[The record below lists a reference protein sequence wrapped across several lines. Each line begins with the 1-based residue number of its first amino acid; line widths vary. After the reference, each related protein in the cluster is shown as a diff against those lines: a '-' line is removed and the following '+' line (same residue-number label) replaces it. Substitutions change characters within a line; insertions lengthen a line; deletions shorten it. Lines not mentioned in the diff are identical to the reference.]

1 MPAPTPLRLQRTWRY
16 LNAWRAGGPPVAERE
31 LEVDRGDRSVPAT
44 LFLPRRDPQPSV
56 RWVVLHGITR
66 PGRLHPS
73 LLRFARSLAATG
85 ASVLVPEV
93 PEWIGLDLAPGRTA
107 PTVRAALRAL
117 DEHTGPS
124 DDTAPFERTAPPALD
139 TPGGTHTRTGLM
151 GFSFGAP
158 QALITAGRPH
168 LADRF
173 HSVAGFG
180 GYFDLERTFRYLLSG
195 HHEWAGRTEARR
207 PDPYG
212 RWIVAANFLTGVAG
226 YESAG
231 SVAQALR
238 ALAREAG
245 DRQLPS
251 IDPAFDPVKT
261 RLEAGLEAGD
271 RALFRRF
278 APPAADDPAFD
289 DTEAREWAARLAAA
303 GRAAEPLADPGA
315 HLGAPRAEVH
325 LLHGR
330 GDDLIPYTET
340 LRLGEALRERGQPP
354 DQLAITGLF
363 AHSAADHRWHPLRA
377 VGEAARFAGA
387 LSRVL
392 AL

>member
-16 LNAWRAGGPPVAERE
+16 LRAWRAGGPPAAERDVV
-31 LEVDRGDRSVPAT
+31 VDRGDRSVPAT
-44 LFLPRRDPQPSV
+44 LFLPRRGPESSV

-66 PGRLHPS
+66 PGRRHPS

-85 ASVLVPEV
+85 AAVLVPEV
-93 PEWIGLDLAPGRTA
+93 PEWIDLDLAPGRTA
-107 PTVRAALRAL
+107 PTVRAALQSL
-117 DEHTGPS
+117 DELSGQ
-124 DDTAPFERTAPPALD
+124 D
-139 TPGGTHTRTGLM
+139 PGTTRTGLM

-158 QALITAGRPH
+158 QALITAGRPD
-168 LADRF
+168 LAHRF

-226 YESAG
+226 YENAG

-245 DRQLPS
+245 DRHLPS

-261 RLEAGLEAGD
+261 RLEDGLEAGD

-340 LRLGEALRERGQPP
+340 LRLGEALRERRQPP

-363 AHSAADHRWHPLRA
+363 AHSAADHRRHPLRA